1 MFQRYPKTI
10 PRLKELTK
18 LHCYNDSY
26 IFNSTCYSWLLCTQ
40 KTVKNYFFGVPLEP
54 FCKFSCSP
62 QCFLQEIVVGQKPS
76 SEDEAEVNSNTPGQ
90 EEVDLN

>member
-26 IFNSTCYSWLLCTQ
+26 VFNCTCDSWLFCTQ
-40 KTVKNYFFGVPLEP
+40 KTAKKNFFYVPHEP
-54 FCKFSCSP
+54 LSKLCCSP

-90 EEVDLN
+90 EEIDQN